1 MEYFGGRHYF
11 FRNRDQ
17 KKPTNAHQADHS
29 MNVINGIRLG
39 HNHSLRSITH
49 MNSRWEYQT
58 WLEGFEGS
66 TTRFWNRANYFGNI
80 FLLVIHLCPT
90 S

>member
-66 TTRFWNRANYFGNI
+66 TTRF
-80 FLLVIHLCPT
+80 
-90 S
+90 